1 MGLRPRDNLRGI
13 EIMNKRISTSL
24 LAVVITLAA
33 FVLSGKQSEQIVSAA
48 PVSSYDLLS
57 TLPAS
62 DFIIYVD
69 TQRALTEVIPAIL
82 IEQPEVRA
90 RLESEIDK
98 VKKHVGFDPRLI
110 DAIAVG
116 FNFNSQSAPGASF
129 AVIARGRF
137 DANAAIESGLTAATK
152 ESRGE
157 LTRRTEV
164 YEGRTMHL
172 LGPARQGPAGVFVER
187 NAPNETENRPSDQTM
202 VFVALDSNTVAF
214 GNLKSVRA
222 TIDASHGLGRVS
234 DELVQ
239 LATRT
244 PNAAV
249 CFGGKVPAD
258 MVRNIRLGNKE
269 AESSIASIQSVYGS
283 FDIKGSEAETLVN
296 IRMEAS
302 EDARRVSLALNAL
315 EFIAKI
321 GATEG
326 SPERKSIEALIRN
339 VEIYAVD
346 NEVQITARVAL
357 TDLAPFLPKH

>member
-1 MGLRPRDNLRGI
+1 
-13 EIMNKRISTSL
+13 MNKRINTSL
-24 LAVVITLAA
+24 LAIVIALAA

-48 PVSSYDLLS
+48 PASSYDLLS

-69 TQRALTEVIPAIL
+69 TQRVLTDVIPAIL
-82 IEQPEVRA
+82 VEQPEARA
-90 RLESEIDK
+90 KLEAEIDK
-98 VKKHVGFDPRLI
+98 VKKHVGFDPRSI

-116 FNFNSQSAPGASF
+116 LNFNSPNASDPSF

-164 YEGRTMHL
+164 YEGRTLHL
-172 LGPARQGPAGVFVER
+172 LGPARRGSVEVNVTPDPANKAGVF
-187 NAPNETENRPSDQTM
+187 NEIENKPSDQTM

-214 GNLKSVRA
+214 GKMKSVRA
-222 TIDASHGLGRVS
+222 TIDAGLGRGRVS

-249 CFGGKVPAD
+249 CFSGKVPPD
-258 MVRNIRLGNKE
+258 MVKNIRLGNKE
-269 AESSIASIQSVYGS
+269 AEGSIASIQRIYGS
-283 FDIKGSEAETLVN
+283 FDLKGNEAETLVN
-296 IRMEAS
+296 IRMEAT
-302 EDARRVSLALNAL
+302 EDARRVSMALNAL
-315 EFIAKI
+315 KFIAKI
-321 GATEG
+321 GATKD
-326 SPERKSIEALIRN
+326 SPEGKSIEAMIRN

-357 TDLAPFLPKH
+357 TDLAPFVPKH